1 MVNNNMYEELL
12 EHAEAIVTLL
22 RENPTDELF
31 VIEELAQQLK
41 EEISNLEE

>member
-1 MVNNNMYEELL
+1 MLDDMYEELL
-12 EHAEAIVTLL
+12 EHADGIISLL
-22 RENPTDELF
+22 KEHPTDELF